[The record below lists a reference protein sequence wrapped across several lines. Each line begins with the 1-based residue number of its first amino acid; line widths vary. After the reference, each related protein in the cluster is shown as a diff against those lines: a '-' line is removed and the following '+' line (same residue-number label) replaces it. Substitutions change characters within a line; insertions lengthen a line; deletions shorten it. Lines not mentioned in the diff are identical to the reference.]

1 MFTPEDTEAIPIALE
16 QIFDSLQMRIMTE
29 IVRMLLEAAEII
41 PSTGYKMSRL
51 YDLGTSKKRIK
62 DIVARTLNL
71 SDKEVE
77 NNQVALR
84 LRSGENPGPMP
95 VSDFIEKAHH
105 EIKEK
110 I

>member
-1 MFTPEDTEAIPIALE
+1 MFTPEVTEAIPIALE
-16 QIFDSLQMRIMTE
+16 QIFDSLQMSIMTE

-41 PSTGYKMSRL
+41 PSTGYKMNRL

-77 NNQVALR
+77 NIFTNITGRRAL
-84 LRSGENPGPMP
+84 LLNKARSLYHIQKTSHYSNL
-95 VSDFIEKAHH
+95 
-105 EIKEK
+105 
-110 I
+110 